1 MSALEERIHPTA
13 VVSPEAQLADDVRV
27 GPYCVI
33 EAGARIASG
42 CRFGPHVHVHGCVTI
57 GADTAV
63 GTSAVFGGEPQDV
76 KYDGAPATVAIGAR
90 CRIYE
95 HVTVHRGTGE
105 DGHTSIGDD
114 VMMMASSH
122 VAHNATVEDGVVM
135 VNGALVA
142 GHGHIGTGAIL
153 SGNAA
158 VHQFCRVGR
167 LTMLGGA
174 CMATKDVPPFSIAVG
189 SYPVRWRAPNRI
201 GLRRAGFSSH
211 QRDALR
217 AAFSDLFLSGASPM
231 RTAEELRAHDEPA
244 VVELAEFILASK
256 RGICTGP
263 LRRGGALLE
272 GDDAV

>member
-1 MSALEERIHPTA
+1 MSTIEKQVHPTA
-13 VVSPEAQLADDVRV
+13 VVSPAAALGDDVQI

-33 EAGARIASG
+33 EAGARIG
-42 CRFGPHVHVHGCVTI
+42 DRCRLEAHVHVHGCVTI
-57 GADTAV
+57 GEDTV
-63 GTSAVFGGEPQDV
+63 LGTSSVIGGEPQDV
-76 KYDGAPATVAIGAR
+76 KYDGAAATVALGAR
-90 CRIYE
+90 CRLYE

-105 DGHTSIGDD
+105 GGHTQIGDD

-122 VAHNATVEDGVVM
+122 VAHNATVEDKVVM

-142 GHGHIGTGAIL
+142 GHAHVGTGAIL

-174 CMATKDVPPFSIAVG
+174 CMATKDVPPFSIAAG
-189 SYPVRWRAPNRI
+189 SYPVRWRAPNQI
-201 GLRRAGFSSH
+201 GLRRNGFSSE
-211 QRDALR
+211 QRSALR
-217 AAFSDLFLSGASPM
+217 KAFSALFLSGDSPV
-231 RTAEELRAHDEPA
+231 RTAEELRTHAEPA

-263 LRRGGALLE
+263 IRHGGAALL
-272 GDDAV
+272 DDDV